1 MNDSRKTVQ
10 VGIVGCGNIS
20 STYIATLHMFDFV
33 RVKSVTDMIDAAAKS
48 RAAEFDVEA
57 TSLPNMLDD
66 PAVDIVINLTTPVA
80 HAEISRLALEAGKHV
95 YSEKPLGVTVE
106 EGEGLVKLAARKNLR
121 LGGAPD
127 TFLGAGHQASRRL
140 LDQGVIG
147 APVAA
152 TALMMLP
159 GHEHWHP
166 NPQFFYAPGG
176 GPMLDVGPY
185 YVTNLITLLGPV
197 RSVFGTAKI
206 TRTERPILNEARRGE
221 IIKVQ
226 VPTHITGVMEFEN
239 GTTVT
244 IVTSFDVVK
253 HRHNQVELYGADG
266 SMVTPDPNNFTGAVE
281 IFRRGSA
288 NWEEVVVDHPYAR
301 ATHGRAGG
309 LRGLGAAEMA
319 DSLCHGRP
327 HRVSAELAMHA
338 LEVMTAFQRSADS
351 GKVVTIHTR
360 CDRPRPIGQNLETG
374 SFD

>member
-1 MNDSRKTVQ
+1 MSQMNKPIQ

-33 RVKSVTDMIDAAAKS
+33 RVKSVTDMVEAAARE
-48 RAAEFDVEA
+48 RAAEFGVEA
-57 TSLPNMLDD
+57 TSLSAMLSD
-66 PAVDIVINLTTPVA
+66 PAIDIVINLTTPVA
-80 HAEISRLALEAGKHV
+80 HAEISQRALDAGKNV

-106 EGEGLVKLAARKNLR
+106 EGEALVKLAARKGLR

-140 LDQGVIG
+140 LDDGVIG
-147 APVAA
+147 QPVSA

-166 NPQFFYAPGG
+166 NPHFYYARGG

-185 YVTNLITLLGPV
+185 YVTNLIALLGPV

-206 TRTERPILNEARRGE
+206 TRTERPVLSEPRRGE
-221 IIKVQ
+221 IIKVE
-226 VPTHITGVMEFEN
+226 VPTHTTGVMEFEN
-239 GTTVT
+239 GATVT

-253 HRHNQVELYGADG
+253 HRHNQMEIYGTEG

-281 IFRRGSA
+281 IFRRGDTR
-288 NWEEVVVDHPYAR
+288 WEEAVVDHPYTEGAP
-301 ATHGRAGG
+301 GRAGG

-319 DSLCHGRP
+319 DSLRHGRP

-338 LEVMTAFQRSADS
+338 LEVMTGFQRSADS
-351 GKVVTIHTR
+351 GRVVTIQTR
-360 CDRPRPIGQNLETG
+360 CDRPRPIGRHVPVGT
-374 SFD
+374 FD